1 MENKAAREEFKFKDD
16 SEEEEENLLG
26 KESELDKMR
35 AALKASKLNTI
46 SNLSFRFTRCE
57 YVVANFAIEP
67 EKRLTEDGNG
77 KRRCDSTSNISW
89 WVNIKYGRYRH
100 WGL

>member
-16 SEEEEENLLG
+16 SEEEEDLLG

-46 SNLSFRFTRCE
+46 SNLSFRFTFCK
-57 YVVANFAIEP
+57 YVVAHFAIKP
-67 EKRLTEDGNG
+67 EKRLTENGNG
-77 KRRCDSTSNISW
+77 KWRRDSSS
-89 WVNIKYGRYRH
+89 YFG
-100 WGL
+100 